1 MASET
6 IPAPFTVPAMLTRMW
21 LALRRF
27 PTSAKVGAVLLLLV
41 VFGVVFAPLLTPD
54 DPMALGTP
62 FQTFDWT
69 HPMGTDD
76 IGRDVF
82 ARVLYGGRI
91 SLTVGLF
98 SALIAVGLGLFVG
111 LASGFSG
118 GLVDEALMRVTEMFQ
133 IVPRLLVTIVV
144 VTMVGGSIANVI
156 FVIGILAWPPT
167 ARIIRSQVIVVRH
180 EEFIS
185 AAILS
190 GASYWRLVFR
200 HILPNVLPFLLVS
213 ASMQVASAILSEAAL
228 SFLGL
233 GDPSLP
239 SWGQMLQQSQGFL
252 RQAWWM
258 SVFPGLALAITILAL
273 NLLGDGTSSKLPG
286 AHK

>member
-1 MASET
+1 
-6 IPAPFTVPAMLTRMW
+6 
-21 LALRRF
+21 
-27 PTSAKVGAVLLLLV
+27 
-41 VFGVVFAPLLTPD
+41 VFGVLFAPWLAPF

-62 FQTFDWT
+62 FQTMSWL

-76 IGRDVF
+76 LGRDVW
-82 ARVLYGGRI
+82 ARVLYGGRV
-91 SLTVGLF
+91 SLIVGLF
-98 SALIAVGLGLFVG
+98 AAAIAVGLGLFVG
-111 LASGFSG
+111 LVAGFSG
-118 GLVDEALMRVTEMFQ
+118 GMVDEVLMRITEMFQ
-133 IVPRLLVTIVV
+133 IVPRLLITIVV
-144 VTMVGGSIANVI
+144 VTMIGGSVTNVI

-167 ARIIRSQVIVVRH
+167 ARIIRAQVMVVRQ

-190 GASYWRLVFR
+190 GASYWRLVLR
-200 HILPNVLPFLLVS
+200 HTLPNVLPFLLVS

-233 GDPSLP
+233 GDPSFP

-258 SVFPGLALAITILAL
+258 SLFPGLALALTILAL
-273 NLLGDGTSSKLPG
+273 NLVGDGASSKLPG
-286 AHK
+286 AHR